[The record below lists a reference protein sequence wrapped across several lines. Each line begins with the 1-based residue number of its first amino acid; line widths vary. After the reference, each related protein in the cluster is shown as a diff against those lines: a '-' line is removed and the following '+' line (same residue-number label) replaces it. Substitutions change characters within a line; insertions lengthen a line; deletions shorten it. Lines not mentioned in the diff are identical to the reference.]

1 MILPKA
7 NGGGTS
13 SGDCYNATQSNK
25 PRFRRGLLLLTPRLN
40 ISFFVHRLEVKA
52 SMVKNISTWIA
63 LSYLVFMYIMTHLP
77 KQKVPKQLAVA
88 GDKSL
93 HFLAFLALGLFAALA
108 IQMHL
113 RHRGFYAYI
122 LPMVVF
128 GFSYAW
134 FDEVTQPLVGRWFDL
149 QDILADGMGLV
160 AGMLIFEI
168 CRPLFPKSI
177 LGWV

>member
-1 MILPKA
+1 
-7 NGGGTS
+7 
-13 SGDCYNATQSNK
+13 
-25 PRFRRGLLLLTPRLN
+25 
-40 ISFFVHRLEVKA
+40 
-52 SMVKNISTWIA
+52 MVKNISTWIA

-77 KQKVPKQLAVA
+77 KQKVPKQLALA

-93 HFLAFLALGLFAALA
+93 HFLAFLALGFVASPV

-113 RHRGFYAYI
+113 RHRGLYAYI
-122 LPMVVF
+122 LPTIVF
-128 GFSYAW
+128 GLSYAW

-168 CRPLFPKSI
+168 SRPFLPKSV

>member
-1 MILPKA
+1 M
-7 NGGGTS
+7 
-13 SGDCYNATQSNK
+13 
-25 PRFRRGLLLLTPRLN
+25 
-40 ISFFVHRLEVKA
+40 EVST
-52 SMVKNISTWIA
+52 SMVKKISTVIA
-63 LSYLVFMYIMTHLP
+63 TSYLVFMYIMTHLP
-77 KQKVPKQLAVA
+77 KSKIPKQLTAA

-93 HFLAFLALGLFAALA
+93 HFLAFLALGFFAALA

-122 LPMVVF
+122 LPTVVF
-128 GFSYAW
+128 GSSYAW

-168 CRPLFPKSI
+168 CRPFFPKSI